1 MAFFHSFTD
10 SLRQK
15 WLEFFQVNRDWIKVH
30 MEVESVY
37 TPDGGKRPPSY
48 LILGVVNALEVKLA
62 ELMLPFAKLN
72 PDADT
77 LIEVLDL
84 HFDPDIALGHHVPT
98 KVDSWQYGEESE
110 VMDEKPQDETL
121 TIPQTNG
128 YGPGETQHDMLSDN
142 LEMLDDHEQTLMV
155 PDTTMRDEL
164 LAMSLDNETEVK
176 VSKEIYNGF
185 GDQDSKDEFHSSLSL
200 NTEVDEFGDISFD
213 EFKEVHGKI
222 SSETAADEN
231 GFAEVLS
238 DVWGEEEALAH
249 KGEADDEIVLG
260 EEELPSGAFDESE
273 LSRLFPNA

>member
-84 HFDPDIALGHHVPT
+84 HFDPDIALSHHVPT

-176 VSKEIYNGF
+176 VSKEIHNGF